1 MDLFSVKRINKINK
15 GFLGKKTKIFE
26 IKKTKKKEKA
36 KIIKFITKDT
46 LFETST
52 EQSLDNQIN
61 LGEKKDISFGV
72 LNLDEIRIP
81 SFLNDISKYNE
92 INKKIKK
99 YYKIKKELK
108 SSDDVKLYLIDIKKL
123 FEERKKL

>member
-1 MDLFSVKRINKINK
+1 MDLVSVKSINKMNNN
-15 GFLGKKTKIFE
+15 FLGKKTKIFE
-26 IKKTKKKEKA
+26 IKKTKKKPKT
-36 KIIKFITKDT
+36 KITKSVTKDT

-72 LNLDEIRIP
+72 SNLDEIRIP

-92 INKKIKK
+92 INKKIKI

-108 SSDDVKLYLIDIKKL
+108 SPEDIKLYLIDVKNL
-123 FEERKKL
+123 FEERKKI

>member
-1 MDLFSVKRINKINK
+1 MDLVSVKSINKMNNN
-15 GFLGKKTKIFE
+15 FLGKKTKIFE
-26 IKKTKKKEKA
+26 IKKTKKKPKT
-36 KIIKFITKDT
+36 KITKSVTKDT

-61 LGEKKDISFGV
+61 LGEKKDISIGV
-72 LNLDEIRIP
+72 SNLDEIRIP

-92 INKKIKK
+92 INKKIKI

-108 SSDDVKLYLIDIKKL
+108 SPEDIKLYLIDVKNL
-123 FEERKKL
+123 FEERKKI